1 VGAQGRLESV
11 NVLLAG
17 GGSAGHVSPLL
28 ALADRLVADDPATQV
43 LALGTAS
50 GIEARLVP
58 ARGYRLHEI
67 PKVPLPRR
75 PSIEA
80 LRLPGHLNA
89 AVRSARS
96 AIDEVAADVVVGFGG
111 YVAAPAYLA
120 ARRSGIPIV
129 VHEQN
134 SRPGFANRLGAWL
147 TSSVAVTFPQTP
159 LRHAVRTGL
168 PLRAEITGL
177 DRTAQRPSAR
187 AAFGLEPDRVTLL
200 VFGGS
205 LGAQRLNQVVPAVA
219 GDLARQGVQVLH
231 VCGTG
236 KMFETPDLPAD
247 GPRYVVQE
255 YVDRM
260 ELAYAAADVVVG
272 RAGANTVSEIT
283 ALGLPAVFVPLP
295 IGNGEQRLNAA
306 PVVAAGSG
314 LLVDDALFDPAWVRE
329 NLLALLADP
338 ARRADMGRAAAGF
351 GRLDADRELATMVR
365 AAAGR

>member
-1 VGAQGRLESV
+1 V

-28 ALADRLVADDPATQV
+28 ALADRLVADDPSTAV
-43 LALGTAS
+43 LALGTAT

-58 ARGYRLHEI
+58 ARGYRLYGI

-75 PSIEA
+75 PSIQA
-80 LRLPGHLNA
+80 LRAPWNLRA
-89 AVRSARS
+89 AVRAAGS
-96 AIDEVAADVVVGFGG
+96 AIKAVDADVVVGFGG

-120 ARRSGIPIV
+120 ARRAGVPIV

-134 SRPGFANRLGAWL
+134 SRPGFANRLGARL
-147 TSSVAVTFPQTP
+147 TRFVAVSFPDTP

-168 PLRAEITGL
+168 PLRSEITGL
-177 DRTAQRPSAR
+177 DRSALRPSAR
-187 AAFGLEPDRVTLL
+187 AGFGLDPTRTTLL

-205 LGAQRLNQVVPAVA
+205 LGAQRLNQVVPQIA
-219 GDLARQGVQVLH
+219 GELAERDVQVLH
-231 VCGTG
+231 ICGDG
-236 KMFETPDLPAD
+236 KLFPSPQVVTQD
-247 GPRYVVQE
+247 GVMSAPVYVVQE

-295 IGNGEQRLNAA
+295 VGNGEQRLNAA
-306 PVVAAGSG
+306 PVAAAGG
-314 LLVDDALFDPAWVRE
+314 ALLVDDADFDAAWLRA
-329 NLLALLADP
+329 NLLPLIADP
-338 ARRADMGRAAAGF
+338 ERRDAMGRAAAGF
-351 GRLDADRELATMVR
+351 GRLDADAELAALVR
-365 AAAGR
+365 SAVAPS

>member
-1 VGAQGRLESV
+1 V

-28 ALADRLVADDPATQV
+28 ALADRLVADDASTTV
-43 LALGTAS
+43 LALGTAT

-58 ARGYRLHEI
+58 ARGYRLYEI

-75 PSIEA
+75 PSLQA
-80 LRLPGHLNA
+80 LRAPWKLGA
-89 AVRSARS
+89 AVRAARS
-96 AIDEVAADVVVGFGG
+96 AIEAVNADVVVGFGG

-120 ARRSGIPIV
+120 ARRAGVPIV

-134 SRPGFANRLGAWL
+134 SRPGFANRLGARL
-147 TSSVAVTFPQTP
+147 TRWVAVSFPGTP

-168 PLRAEITGL
+168 PLRSEITGL
-177 DRTAQRPSAR
+177 DRAKLRPSAR
-187 AAFGLEPDRVTLL
+187 TAFGLDPLRTTLL

-205 LGAQRLNQVVPAVA
+205 LGAQRLNQVIPQIATE
-219 GDLARQGVQVLH
+219 LAERDVQVLH
-231 VCGTG
+231 ICGDG
-236 KMFETPDLPAD
+236 KLFPSPHVLTQDGRMD
-247 GPRYVVQE
+247 GPVYVVRE

-295 IGNGEQRLNAA
+295 VGNGEQRLNAA
-306 PVVAAGSG
+306 PVVAAGGG
-314 LLVDDALFDPAWVRE
+314 LLVDDAAFDADWLRA
-329 NLLALLADP
+329 NLLPLLTDSDRCA
-338 ARRADMGRAAAGF
+338 AMGRSAAGF
-351 GRLDADRELATMVR
+351 GRLDADAELAAMVR
-365 AAAGR
+365 SAMAPS